1 MPSVQVNNL
10 GQRDVPVSISFL
22 VPIALKGEAV
32 WTVKAPQLQV
42 LKTSRGSSAK
52 ALDFYPLCHSQVPG
66 AAAKALSSACLLE
79 PSHPVLSEQTGANTI

>member
-52 ALDFYPLCHSQVPG
+52 ALDFYSCVTHRSLVLQPKLCPLL
-66 AAAKALSSACLLE
+66 AF
-79 PSHPVLSEQTGANTI
+79 